1 MKDIVTPVP
10 PEEVRQVIKK
20 CLENAALVNYT
31 RISEYAKIEG
41 NPPCYIRK
49 HSAVQFESY
58 PFIIQSMI
66 LCDTELL
73 SPQLVYCHFFHC
85 TEVVCAV
92 FFCLFWHFIIF

>member
-41 NPPCYIRK
+41 GAR
-49 HSAVQFESY
+49 
-58 PFIIQSMI
+58 
-66 LCDTELL
+66 LL
-73 SPQLVYCHFFHC
+73 AQYKS
-85 TEVVCAV
+85 
-92 FFCLFWHFIIF
+92 I